1 MKLFQKNGIIFL
13 GLAISMMANAQVA
26 KDSDLYKAVVALD
39 QAYFT
44 AYNEC
49 DMATQAA
56 MYSENLEFYHDM
68 GGLSTSKEGILKS
81 IEENICGK
89 VTRELVKG
97 SVEVHEIPGFGAIE
111 IGMHKFYNNQEPNA
125 ESKPSRFITIWKNED
140 SNWKISRVIS
150 LHKN

>member
-1 MKLFQKNGIIFL
+1 MKLPGRNNMLLL
-13 GLAISMMANAQVA
+13 GLTISLTASAQV
-26 KDSDLYKAVVALD
+26 SQESELYKTIVELD
-39 QAYFT
+39 NTYFT

-56 MYSENLEFYHDM
+56 MYSEDLEFYHDM
-68 GGLSTSKEGILKS
+68 GGLNTSKEQIIKS
-81 IEENICGK
+81 IEKNICGK
-89 VTRELVKG
+89 VTRELVEG

-111 IGMHKFYNNQEPNA
+111 IGMHKFYNNQEPNVA
-125 ESKPSRFITIWKNED
+125 SKASKFITVWKNED